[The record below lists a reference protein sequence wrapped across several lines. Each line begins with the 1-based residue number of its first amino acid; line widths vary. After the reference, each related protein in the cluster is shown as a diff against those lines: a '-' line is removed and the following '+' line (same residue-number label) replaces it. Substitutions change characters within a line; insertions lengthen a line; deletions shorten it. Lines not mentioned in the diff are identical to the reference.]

1 MTRPVQCISEEALGD
16 VLALPPSDP
25 RRRHVDECPRCRAL
39 ATSYRQFLEPST
51 EETASYGTA
60 EDRRLTEFRERLTG
74 VATAAATT
82 SAPPASTPDAQAR
95 AAAPAAPARSWSE
108 RLFGPALRPV
118 WAIAAIVIAF
128 GVMKIAPKSP
138 PGPATEPT
146 LRGGTS
152 HELATAAPSYAA
164 HGVTLVWSANP
175 EADHYQLRFFSTA
188 LAEIGRRD
196 LGRDTSV
203 TLADP
208 SGLPA
213 AYANGETILWRV
225 VAMKGGDELESSA
238 PGSLKKP

>member
-1 MTRPVQCISEEALGD
+1 MTRPVQCIDEESLGD
-16 VLALPPSDP
+16 VLALPETDP

-39 ATSYRQFLEPST
+39 VVSYRQFLDPAP
-51 EETASYGTA
+51 EETASYGSA
-60 EDRRLTEFRERLTG
+60 EDRRLTEHRERLAG
-74 VATAAATT
+74 VPATRGSAATRD
-82 SAPPASTPDAQAR
+82 DADAR
-95 AAAPAAPARSWSE
+95 AATPARPAGTPRSWGE

-138 PGPATEPT
+138 PGVTAPPT
-146 LRGGTS
+146 LRGGAS
-152 HELATAAPSYAA
+152 RELATATPSYAA
-164 HGVTLVWSANP
+164 NAVTLLWSANP

-203 TLADP
+203 TLATGD
-208 SGLPA
+208 LPA
-213 AYANGETILWRV
+213 AYAGGEAILWRV

-238 PGSLKKP
+238 PGSLKMP

>member
-1 MTRPVQCISEEALGD
+1 MTRPVQCIAEEALGN
-16 VLALPPSDP
+16 VLALPATDP

-39 ATSYRQFLEPST
+39 AVSYREFLEPAT
-51 EETASYGTA
+51 EEVASYGSA

-74 VATAAATT
+74 VATAP
-82 SAPPASTPDAQAR
+82 APPASVRDAQAR
-95 AAAPAAPARSWSE
+95 TVVPPRPVRSWSE

-118 WAIAAIVIAF
+118 WAIAAIAIAF
-128 GVMKIAPKSP
+128 GVMTIVPKSP
-138 PGPATEPT
+138 PGSATSPT

-152 HELATAAPSYAA
+152 RELATAMPSYAA
-164 HGVTLVWSANP
+164 HGVTLVWSGNP

-196 LGRDTSV
+196 LARDTSV
-203 TLADP
+203 TLATGD
-208 SGLPA
+208 LPA
-213 AYANGETILWRV
+213 AYAGGETILWRV

>member
-1 MTRPVQCISEEALGD
+1 MTRPVQCIAEEALGD

-39 ATSYRQFLEPST
+39 AVSYREFLEPST
-51 EETASYGTA
+51 EEVASFGTA
-60 EDRRLTEFRERLTG
+60 EDRQLTEFRERLTG
-74 VATAAATT
+74 VATATA
-82 SAPPASTPDAQAR
+82 SPPPATVRDTKAR
-95 AAAPAAPARSWSE
+95 AAVPAAPPRSWNE
-108 RLFGPALRPV
+108 WLFGPALRPV

-128 GVMKIAPKSP
+128 GVMKFAPKSP
-138 PGPATEPT
+138 PGSVTAPT
-146 LRGGTS
+146 LRGGAS
-152 HELATAAPSYAA
+152 HELATATPSYAA

-196 LGRDTSV
+196 LARDTSV
-203 TLADP
+203 TLAAGD
-208 SGLPA
+208 LPG
-213 AYANGETILWRV
+213 AYAAGETILWRV